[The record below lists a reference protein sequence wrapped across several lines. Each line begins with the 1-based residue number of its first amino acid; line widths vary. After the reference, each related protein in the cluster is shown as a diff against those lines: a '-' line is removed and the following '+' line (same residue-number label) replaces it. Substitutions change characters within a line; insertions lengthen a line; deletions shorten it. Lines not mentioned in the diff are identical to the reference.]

1 LNNPEVSSIF
11 KEMEAAIITLMK
23 ETGVINEDMAKVI
36 EMQSQH
42 IQNSIGDL
50 NPNAFGQGL
59 SGGVLPGSNPM
70 ELLQN
75 QQKHQFDQMQ
85 KGKK

>member
-1 LNNPEVSSIF
+1 
-11 KEMEAAIITLMK
+11 MEAAIITLMK

-36 EMQSQH
+36 EMQSQQ

-50 NPNAFGQGL
+50 NPNAFGQGPL
-59 SGGVLPGSNPM
+59 GGVLPGSNPM

-85 KGKK
+85 KSKKWLSCISS